1 MEEVEE
7 DMNGQEEVQEDD
19 LNEQSVDFEEFR

>member
-7 DMNGQEEVQEDD
+7 DMNGQEEAQEDD